1 MAKNKAYAQGIKL
14 PIVVAVLAASLIASG
29 MNLAEAVPMGAK
41 QFGSKTMEK
50 MKIAA
55 IKQQDLPKASEK
67 KITFPTHKGI
77 QSELKSE
84 TIKIEKKLIE
94 QQKAMEQIFKLY
106 HKNPYFKSPYS

>member
-41 QFGSKTMEK
+41 QFGSKTIDK

-55 IKQQDLPKASEK
+55 IKQDMPKVSEK
-67 KITFPTHKGI
+67 KVTFPTHKGT
-77 QSELKSE
+77 QAELKSE
-84 TIKIEKKLIE
+84 TVKIEKKLIE
-94 QQKAMEQIFKLY
+94 QQKAIEKLFKLY
-106 HKNPYFKSPYS
+106 YKNPYQRSPYR